1 MNNRFDQ
8 ENHIFYMD
16 EERVPSITQAMPEPV
31 FYVTKERLEEL
42 RKMGNE
48 DHELIKMYFDT
59 GKIFNEPMLFALDIW
74 YNENKEKLGKLV
86 WHEKPLYSERDRFAG
101 IPDAIFEH
109 AIVDFKRSFGNK
121 YTHSLQL
128 AAQHILALENGTID
142 SSISSWFIVYYSN
155 GKMKQKDVFNKDAE
169 FIFKMCVKKFYL
181 NQQIQNY
188 ITGESHE

>member
-74 YNENKEKLGKLV
+74 YNANKDKLGKLV
-86 WHEKPLYSERDRFAG
+86 WHEKPLYSKQHRFAG

-109 AIVDFKRSFGNK
+109 AIVDFKRSFSNK
-121 YTHSLQL
+121 YTHSLQTG
-128 AAQHILALENGTID
+128 AQHILAVENKIIEPTA
-142 SSISSWFIVYYSN
+142 SWFIVYYNN
-155 GKMKQKDVFNKDAE
+155 GKMSAKCTYDDKAE
-169 FIFKMCVKKFYL
+169 SAFLKCVDKWYID
-181 NQQIQNY
+181 QQIKNY
-188 ITGESHE
+188 LKGESHE